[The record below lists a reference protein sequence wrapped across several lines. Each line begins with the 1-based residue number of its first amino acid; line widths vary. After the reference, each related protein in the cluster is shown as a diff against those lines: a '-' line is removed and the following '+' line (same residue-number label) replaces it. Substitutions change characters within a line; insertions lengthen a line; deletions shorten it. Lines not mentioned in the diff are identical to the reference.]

1 MRLKVN
7 GNERLV
13 DASWQD
19 ETLLDVLREQFGLIG
34 TRYSCGIGQCGACTV
49 HVDGEPVNSCL
60 LPVRLAEDK
69 EILTIE
75 GLQAADGSLHPL
87 QNAWI
92 EAAAPQCGFC
102 QSGQIM
108 RALSLLKNNSE
119 PSASA
124 LDEAMNGNLCRCGS
138 YPRIKQAIRSAA
150 ESMQGSPS

>member
-1 MRLKVN
+1 MRLNVN
-7 GNERLV
+7 GTERLV

-19 ETLLDVLREQFGLIG
+19 ETLLDVLREQLGLIG
-34 TRYSCGIGQCGACTV
+34 TRFSCGIGQCGACTV

-60 LPVRLAEDK
+60 LPARLAEDK

-75 GLQAADGSLHPL
+75 GLQTADGSLHPL

-119 PSASA
+119 PSDS
-124 LDEAMNGNLCRCGS
+124 DIEEAMDGNLCRCGS

-150 ESMQGSPS
+150 MSMQGSPS